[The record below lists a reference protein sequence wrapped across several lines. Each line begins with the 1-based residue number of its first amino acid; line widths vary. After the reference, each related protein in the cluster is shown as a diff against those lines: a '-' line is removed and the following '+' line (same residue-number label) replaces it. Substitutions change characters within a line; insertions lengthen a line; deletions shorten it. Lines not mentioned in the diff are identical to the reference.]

1 MPEYNLSELAA
12 ATDLSPRTIRY
23 YIAEGLVPSP
33 GREGPATRY
42 PDSTLARLRLIARLR
57 EAHQPLAEIRARL
70 EGLTNEELAELVAAA
85 APVAP
90 IHAVA
95 EGSALDYVRSVLGG
109 TGAIPTEGRRPERFL
124 MARVTPTM
132 GVAAGMSAPMRG
144 PVAPAPAA
152 PSQSAA
158 AQAPERSQWER
169 IALGNHIE
177 LHVRRPLG
185 GRDNRMVERLIAF
198 ARQLQREELL

>member
-70 EGLTNEELAELVAAA
+70 EGLTDEELAELVALA

-90 IHAVA
+90 IHAIA

-132 GVAAGMSAPMRG
+132 GLAARMSAPMRG
-144 PVAPAPAA
+144 PAAPSPAA
-152 PSQSAA
+152 PSQTAA
-158 AQAPERSQWER
+158 PAPERSQWER
-169 IALGNHIE
+169 IALGNYIE

>member
-57 EAHQPLAEIRARL
+57 EAHRPLAEIRARL
-70 EGLTNEELAELVAAA
+70 EGLTDEELAELVALA

-90 IHAVA
+90 IHAIA

-124 MARVTPTM
+124 MARVTPTR
-132 GVAAGMSAPMRG
+132 GLAARTSAPMRG
-144 PVAPAPAA
+144 PAAPAPAA
-152 PSQSAA
+152 PSQTAA
-158 AQAPERSQWER
+158 PAPERSQWER
-169 IALGNHIE
+169 IALGNYIE